1 MQTHTIEPSR
11 WRTLFDSLSRI
22 YDGSTATLEVL
33 TANMG
38 AQKEIENQPLRGISY
53 DKSGIELHFATRDG
67 GHLVHVIPHPK
78 NVMLE
83 EGDDG
88 LIAAVEIESN
98 DQPQQIL
105 HLSAPVP
112 SRLLPTGEA

>member
-1 MQTHTIEPSR
+1 MQTHTIEPAR
-11 WRTLFDSLSRI
+11 WGNVFDSLSRV

-33 TANMG
+33 TPAMG
-38 AQKEIENQPLRGISY
+38 AQKQIEDQPLRGISY

-67 GHLVHVIPHPK
+67 RHLVHRIPNPK

-88 LIAAVEIESN
+88 LIGAVEIEST
-98 DQPQQIL
+98 DEPQQIL
-105 HLSAPVP
+105 YLSAPVP
-112 SRLLPTGEA
+112 SRLLTSGKA